1 MKNKRFLLSALL
13 SLIAALVLWA
23 CSYQTQQA
31 VPEVVEQ
38 GRVLTL
44 FNGENLGG
52 WRQRGDVQ
60 WLVKNGEITTNK
72 AGEKGYLIT
81 GKAYRN
87 FELSLEFWPDAEVN
101 SGIFIRCASVDRLS
115 ADGCFE
121 LNIWDQH
128 PNQNYRTGAI
138 VKLATPLA
146 KVETLNRW
154 NQYLIIAQG
163 DRIQAK
169 INGILVADYQIKDN
183 IRAKRGYLALQ
194 RFKQGM
200 IKFRNIKLTPLA
212 P

>member
-1 MKNKRFLLSALL
+1 MKNRRFLLSVLFSGITAL
-13 SLIAALVLWA
+13 ALFA
-23 CSYQTQQA
+23 CSNQTQQA
-31 VPEVVEQ
+31 APKLAEQ
-38 GRVLTL
+38 GGVFTL
-44 FNGENLGG
+44 FNGENLSG
-52 WRQRGDVQ
+52 WRQQGDVQ
-60 WLVKNGEITTNK
+60 WLVKNGEITTNE

-81 GKAYRN
+81 DKAYRD

-101 SGIFIRCASVDRLS
+101 SGVFIRCGSVDRLS

-128 PNQNYRTGAI
+128 PNQKNRTGAI

-146 KVETLNRW
+146 KVETLNQW

-169 INGILVADYQIKDN
+169 INGVLVADYQIKDN
-183 IRAKRGYLALQ
+183 IRAKRGYVALQ

-200 IKFRNIKLTPLA
+200 IKFRNIKLKPLTP
-212 P
+212 